1 LTRSSLENGLPSVF
15 YPGPKPTLVITRSKI
30 TATLSAPSIEAA
42 YHRREPEPGISVRPL
57 PMGVVKVAHQGRN
70 HPAGIRRRVT
80 STLRFVLALGLATTA
95 FLTTSPSFAS
105 PEADGR
111 KGLALARKGEC
122 VEAMPLLESA
132 EGANHRPETAV
143 ALADCYVKLGA
154 LLNAKVL
161 YDVVALETPERSHT
175 RADRAAI
182 ASVRKKLK
190 DVDARIPTLAFTI
203 PADLKNVT
211 IKVNDNDIENPTEPH
226 PFDPNDDL
234 VVTISAANRKTRK
247 ETISLEEREH
257 RVFNVELDK
266 AGAAP
271 APSKTNE
278 PRNYLGVNYRGYL
291 VPGFLTNLFGE
302 GGRTFLAPGAGLAFT
317 RTSGAFDL
325 TFSLDYMSFSM
336 GPTPFKPQGTPDTE
350 YEILE
355 SDLASLHATLE
366 LHWNM
371 PLDKKQRVRLRIGGG
386 LGFGVMAFGNLY
398 RTQAY
403 PASFVPGDPYTY
415 LPCQG
420 PNNPAGSFRYCNELD
435 KDADR
440 YPGYVEPSWF
450 DGGIRPTIY
459 PWVALPMVGLSFRP
473 TPRIAI
479 DVDVAPAVAGLLTS
493 VGARVGF

>member
-15 YPGPKPTLVITRSKI
+15 YPRPEPTHILAPIKI
-30 TATLSAPSIEAA
+30 PATLSAPSVEGA
-42 YHRREPEPGISVRPL
+42 YHRVEPELRVSVRPL
-57 PMGVVKVAHQGRN
+57 PMGVVNVAHHGRN
-70 HPAGIRRRVT
+70 LPAGIRRRVT
-80 STLRFVLALGLATTA
+80 STLHLALALGPATAA
-95 FLTTSPSFAS
+95 FFTVSSAQAS

-143 ALADCYVKLGA
+143 ALADCYVQLGA

-175 RADRAAI
+175 RADRNAI

-190 DVDARIPTLAFTI
+190 DVETRIPTLAFTI
-203 PADLKNVT
+203 PAELKNIT
-211 IKVNDNDIENPTEPH
+211 IKVNDNDIDNPTEPH

-234 VVTISAANRKTRK
+234 VVTISAPGRKTRK
-247 ETISLEEREH
+247 ETITLEEREH
-257 RVFNVELDK
+257 RVFNVELDQ
-266 AGAAP
+266 AASVVP
-271 APSKTNE
+271 AKSDE

-291 VPGFLTNLFGE
+291 VPGFLTNIFGE
-302 GGRTFLAPGAGLAFT
+302 GGRTFVAPGAGLAFT

-325 TFSLDYMSFSM
+325 TFSLDYMAFSM
-336 GPTPFKPQGTPDTE
+336 GPTPFKPAGTPDTE
-350 YEILE
+350 YEILQ

-366 LHWNM
+366 LHWNL
-371 PLDKKQRVRLRIGGG
+371 PLDKKQRIRLRIGGG

-403 PASFVPGDPYTY
+403 PTSFVPGDPYTY

-440 YPGYVEPSWF
+440 YPGYTEPSWF

-459 PWVALPMVGLSFRP
+459 PWIALPMVGLSFRP
-473 TPRIAI
+473 SARIAI
-479 DVDVAPAVAGLLTS
+479 DIDVAPAVAGLLTS